1 MQQEWG
7 RRIKKKMGIM
17 SETIRRMGNRSTMS
31 RRLKES
37 WDPAGAG
44 VDDDD
49 EEEEKEEGEKEEDEE
64 EEEEEEEEDGKDAV
78 QQEWG
83 RRIKNEDGNNE
94 RDDQKNEEQEYDE

>member
-44 VDDDD
+44 VEDD
-49 EEEEKEEGEKEEDEE
+49 EEEEKEEGEKEEEE
-64 EEEEEEEEDGKDAV
+64 EERHRYHLGILFYTRETT
-78 QQEWG
+78 
-83 RRIKNEDGNNE
+83 
-94 RDDQKNEEQEYDE
+94 

>member
-1 MQQEWG
+1 VQQEWG

-44 VDDDD
+44 VEDD
-49 EEEEKEEGEKEEDEE
+49 EEEEKEEGEKEEEEEEEEEEEQEEKEE
-64 EEEEEEEEDGKDAV
+64 EEEEEEEERHRYHLGILFYTR
-78 QQEWG
+78 ETT
-83 RRIKNEDGNNE
+83 
-94 RDDQKNEEQEYDE
+94 